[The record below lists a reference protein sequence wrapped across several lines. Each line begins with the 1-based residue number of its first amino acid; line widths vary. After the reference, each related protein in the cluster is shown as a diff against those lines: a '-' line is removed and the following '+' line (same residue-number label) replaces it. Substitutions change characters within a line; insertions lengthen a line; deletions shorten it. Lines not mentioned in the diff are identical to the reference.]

1 MSYKNHD
8 QDNNYNHNHH
18 GTTYF
23 RGMEK
28 VWLDLSASPFALRN
42 IQDRVLFL
50 ENLVAPSMLM
60 PYSYPWSAHLLY
72 EQEEEKDTIAR
83 ESSLLYVPN
92 TRLSR
97 VVRDLMKHLDLAQG
111 DFVCLHLRLLEDF
124 DSFCRDVEK
133 QRQLFVPA
141 DFFWQAWRQGYSCA
155 PSVSQILSCVSYHL
169 FERHRKIFIT
179 TDDGLQA
186 KKMLGHVPL
195 FKRKDHVGSS
205 DDDAYTNT
213 EKMVTTSLD
222 TAEYLSRRF
231 PRASQTFIDGL
242 HTFVDQYL
250 CSLAE
255 KAVLNRFSMFSH
267 QISILIIGHDDS
279 SSFSSYSDHTSSI
292 EYWMMDD

>member
-1 MSYKNHD
+1 MEISDMLSLEHLSEARPDVALVVLTSGNIDFFKPDRIYDIRQPSESSGSSGNSVMRHKNHD
-8 QDNNYNHNHH
+8 QDNNNYNHHNHH

-155 PSVSQILSCVSYHL
+155 PSVSQILSRVSYHL

-179 TDDGLQA
+179 TDGVSIRECAL
-186 KKMLGHVPL
+186 
-195 FKRKDHVGSS
+195 
-205 DDDAYTNT
+205 
-213 EKMVTTSLD
+213 E
-222 TAEYLSRRF
+222 
-231 PRASQTFIDGL
+231 
-242 HTFVDQYL
+242 
-250 CSLAE
+250 
-255 KAVLNRFSMFSH
+255 
-267 QISILIIGHDDS
+267 IS
-279 SSFSSYSDHTSSI
+279 
-292 EYWMMDD
+292 